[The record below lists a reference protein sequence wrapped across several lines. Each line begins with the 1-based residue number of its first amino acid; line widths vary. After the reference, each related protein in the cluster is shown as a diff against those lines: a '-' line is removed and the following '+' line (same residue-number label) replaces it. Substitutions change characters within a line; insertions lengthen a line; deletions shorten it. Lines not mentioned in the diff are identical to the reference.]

1 MLAVAHLDDDMR
13 AAGEGRQQAAIGRAE
28 MEALDQRVDGN
39 HVGDGDV
46 ELGRAGAHRK
56 ISSMGGISLWSSAL
70 MQTPWKA
77 AMRRE

>member
-1 MLAVAHLDDDMR
+1 MAPSLHLDDDMR

-28 MEALDQRVDGN
+28 MEALDELVDGDD
-39 HVGDGDV
+39 VGNDDV

-56 ISSMGGISLWSSAL
+56 ISSMGACSLWSSAL

-77 AMRRE
+77 ARRRE